1 MKVILL
7 ALGFMIVFEGVF
19 PLISPGLWQQSLEKI
34 SRINPETVRRAAM
47 VMVIAGLGWIWVLT
61 AFV

>member
-19 PLISPGLWQQSLEKI
+19 PLIAPGLWQQSLEKI
-34 SRINPETVRRAAM
+34 SHINPETVRRAAM